1 MIQSHVIDIKGTFA
15 GAAVGSINTFRFI
28 AVHPRVKELDGSEWP
43 TLQDLRRAVGHLLV
57 TGRLPA
63 RAVRGVETAAA
74 VRPAMGRVG
83 PHTSP

>member
-28 AVHPRVKELDGSEWP
+28 AVHPRMKELDGSEWP

-63 RAVRGVETAAA
+63 RAVTWSGD
-74 VRPAMGRVG
+74 GSG
-83 PHTSP
+83 G